1 MRTQIR
7 SDKADFNRLRAAFS
21 REEQDSVPA
30 METVIYPE
38 LNTSFMSR
46 PVENLLEEVTF
57 WMEAGYDS
65 VTLNAWMFLPGEG
78 PEFTMQADLEG
89 RLQFSTAV
97 KGLIQTWEDYEKY
110 NWDQEKVDLSLFEEI
125 RPLLPPGVKTIAY
138 IAYGG

>member
-1 MRTQIR
+1 
-7 SDKADFNRLRAAFS
+7 
-21 REEQDSVPA
+21 
-30 METVIYPE
+30 MEIVIYPE
-38 LNTSFMSR
+38 LNTSFMGR

-89 RLQFSTAV
+89 RLPFSTAV
-97 KGLIQTWEDYEKY
+97 KGLIQTWGDYEKY

-125 RPLLPPGVKTIAY
+125 RPLLPAGVKTIAY
-138 IAYGG
+138 GG

>member
-65 VTLNAWMFLPGEG
+65 VTLNAWMFLSGEG

-138 IAYGG
+138 GG